1 MRGGCRG
8 KESII
13 NRLLVLWVWAFLQ
26 ECWGAMGK
34 VNAEERYR
42 GGCMVMEDP
51 WTTTGDRLSF
61 WRTGLSQPVE
71 DGATEA
77 LWG

>member
-1 MRGGCRG
+1 MQRKDTG
-8 KESII
+8 ED
-13 NRLLVLWVWAFLQ
+13 V
-26 ECWGAMGK
+26 
-34 VNAEERYR
+34 
-42 GGCMVMEDP
+42 DP

-71 DGATEA
+71 DGAKEA